1 MDGSVER
8 DGQCFCCGADNAKGL
23 HLTIIYP
30 EKGTAE
36 TTLAIPRYFSG
47 WKKMTH
53 GGFLAT
59 ILDEIMAHACVGI
72 SQRAVTAEMTV
83 RYQKTVAIGS
93 RIRAVGKVQEARG
106 RVLNTRGWI
115 YDEEG
120 TVAAEATA
128 RFIATTHISR
138 SSELKSSV

>member
-1 MDGSVER
+1 MDPTVER
-8 DGQCFCCGADNAKGL
+8 DGQCFCCGADNNKGL
-23 HLTIIYP
+23 HLTITYP
-30 EKGTAE
+30 EKGSAE
-36 TTLAIPRYFSG
+36 TSLKIPDYFSG

-59 ILDEIMAHACVGI
+59 ILDEIMAHACAGI

-83 RYQKTVAIGS
+83 RYQKTVEIGTN
-93 RIRAVGKVQEARG
+93 IRAVGKVQEARG

-128 RFIATTHISR
+128 RFIATTGIG
-138 SSELKSSV
+138 KSSPQGSSA

>member
-1 MDGSVER
+1 MDAMVER
-8 DGQCFCCGADNAKGL
+8 DGQCFCCGADNIKGL
-23 HLTIIYP
+23 HLTITYP
-30 EKGTAE
+30 EKGSAE
-36 TTLAIPRYFSG
+36 TSLEIPTYFSG

-83 RYQKTVAIGS
+83 RFQKTVEIGS

-120 TVAAEATA
+120 TVAAEASA

-138 SSELKSSV
+138 SSELKSSE

>member
-1 MDGSVER
+1 
-8 DGQCFCCGADNAKGL
+8 
-23 HLTIIYP
+23 
-30 EKGTAE
+30 
-36 TTLAIPRYFSG
+36 
-47 WKKMTH
+47 MTH

-83 RYQKTVAIGS
+83 RFQKTVEIGS
-93 RIRAVGKVQEARG
+93 RIRAVGKVEEARG

-120 TVAAEATA
+120 PWPRRPRRASL
-128 RFIATTHISR
+128 RQPIFRDLPS
-138 SSELKSSV
+138 

>member
-1 MDGSVER
+1 MDSTVER
-8 DGQCFCCGADNAKGL
+8 DGQCFCCGADNDKGL
-23 HLTIIYP
+23 HLTITYP
-30 EKGTAE
+30 EKGSAE
-36 TTLAIPRYFSG
+36 TSLEIPPYFSG

-83 RYQKTVAIGS
+83 RYQKTVEIGTH
-93 RIRAVGKVQEARG
+93 IRAVGKVQEARG

-138 SSELKSSV
+138 SSELKSSE

>member
-1 MDGSVER
+1 
-8 DGQCFCCGADNAKGL
+8 
-23 HLTIIYP
+23 
-30 EKGTAE
+30 
-36 TTLAIPRYFSG
+36 
-47 WKKMTH
+47 MTH

-83 RYQKTVAIGS
+83 RFQKTVEIGS

-120 TVAAEATA
+120 TVAAEASA

-138 SSELKSSV
+138 SSELKSSE